1 MAITKVLT
9 DDYEVRTEHKHINVR
24 TKTSI
29 MEDGKELSYSYHRK
43 VLTPDMD
50 ISGESAEIKALAGA
64 IWTDDVKKAW
74 SDKLEADKKALEN
87 KVGE

>member
-1 MAITKVLT
+1 MAITKELK
-9 DDYEVRTEHKHINVR
+9 DDYEVRTERKHINVR

-29 MEDGKELSYSYHRK
+29 MEDGKELSFSYHRR

-64 IWTDDVKKAW
+64 IWTDAVKKAW
-74 SDKLEADKKALEN
+74 SDKLDADKKTLES

>member
-1 MAITKVLT
+1 MALTKELK

-29 MEDGKELSYSYHRK
+29 MEDGKELSFSYHRK

-50 ISGESAEIKALAGA
+50 VSGESTEIKALAGA
-64 IWTDDVKKAW
+64 IWTDAVKKAW
-74 SDKLEADKKALEN
+74 SDKLEADKE
-87 KVGE
+87 

>member
-1 MAITKVLT
+1 MAITKELK

-29 MEDGKELSYSYHRK
+29 MEDGKELSFSYHRK

-50 ISGESAEIKALAGA
+50 VSSESDEIKALAGA
-64 IWTDDVKKAW
+64 IWTDAVKKAW

>member
-1 MAITKVLT
+1 MAITKELK
-9 DDYEVRTEHKHINVR
+9 DDYEVRGEYKHISVR

-29 MEDGKELSYSYHRK
+29 MEDGKELSFSYHRK

-50 ISGESAEIKALAGA
+50 VSGESAEIKALAGA

-74 SDKLEADKKALEN
+74 SDKLETDKD
-87 KVGE
+87 